1 MIKDAISIADA
12 TVNNIFVFSGDVS
25 FDFFSFLVDGEQRGG
40 LYIVQLTLI
49 SLHGKAYVCLF

>member
-1 MIKDAISIADA
+1 MIKDAMMLMQS
-12 TVNNIFVFSGDVS
+12 VNNIFVFSRDMS
-25 FDFFSFLVDGEQRGG
+25 FYFFSFLVDGEQGGG